1 MLVKEYEVKIC
12 ENKEENKV
20 FYNSSNLNE
29 KFLNL
34 YNHIKIYEKENK
46 LLIMTL
52 KLREYIENLKLELK
66 SLENCANSN
75 GENNKINSFLRKAKR
90 EFKEIDI
97 KINSINKDN
106 SKALEEELID
116 EVLLNLKYKLLESI
130 KEYNEEL
137 NRDYLYHNQ
146 LRVDFGIQCN
156 ELKNKFL
163 EELKT
168 YLESSSKRI
177 KENINLKSRVVLKE
191 IKLTSKEDINLE
203 VVDIIKNDILEL
215 SAVNE
220 EIFNIYRKHEK
231 EIHDSFFES
240 LNKLGIKESEEHDS
254 YKCEKVDYTSLNK
267 RFFKLIEFFN
277 KGFLKNKIL
286 MDIEKFIGHENIEN
300 KMEIELLYA
309 LDLFKEEYIK
319 SIEGLILNLKE
330 RLEENIYS
338 NFEGDYGKLFSVEDQ
353 SEILNNM
360 YLNLKNVESNN
371 FNKITLV
378 DYLNNSKRSKRYT

>member
-116 EVLLNLKYKLLESI
+116 EVLLNLKYKLLEFI

-137 NRDYLYHNQ
+137 DRDYLYHKQ
-146 LRVDFGIQCN
+146 L
-156 ELKNKFL
+156 
-163 EELKT
+163 
-168 YLESSSKRI
+168 
-177 KENINLKSRVVLKE
+177 
-191 IKLTSKEDINLE
+191 
-203 VVDIIKNDILEL
+203 
-215 SAVNE
+215 
-220 EIFNIYRKHEK
+220 
-231 EIHDSFFES
+231 
-240 LNKLGIKESEEHDS
+240 
-254 YKCEKVDYTSLNK
+254 
-267 RFFKLIEFFN
+267 
-277 KGFLKNKIL
+277 
-286 MDIEKFIGHENIEN
+286 
-300 KMEIELLYA
+300 
-309 LDLFKEEYIK
+309 
-319 SIEGLILNLKE
+319 
-330 RLEENIYS
+330 
-338 NFEGDYGKLFSVEDQ
+338 
-353 SEILNNM
+353 
-360 YLNLKNVESNN
+360 
-371 FNKITLV
+371 
-378 DYLNNSKRSKRYT
+378 